1 MKKSLACISPVL
13 AVPHDAGD
21 QYYYSYPVTVGVDSL
36 TAAAAVDHRRIILF
50 GFVAQTTVAFD

>member
-36 TAAAAVDHRRIILF
+36 TAAAAVDHRRITCL
-50 GFVAQTTVAFD
+50 VL